1 MVTQINKTQ
10 KSPLNVLY
18 EDNHLIAVEKP
29 AGVLVQSD
37 KMSLLQGEPV
47 LMDMVKSYL
56 KEKYNKPGNV
66 FLGLVHRLDR
76 PVRGIVLFAKTTK
89 GASRLSE
96 QFREHETHKMYHA
109 WVEGNMARARD
120 TLKNYLVK
128 DENRRK
134 AFIYD
139 TQAPGS
145 QYAELEYVV
154 LQKTM
159 IAEGV
164 SPARP
169 ISLITVH
176 LKTGRFHQIRSQLSH
191 IGHPILGDVKYG
203 SHISFPDGHIEL
215 VASSLTFKT
224 ATSATTPGG
233 EEKTLV
239 LPEPPTPVIF
249 EKKVI

>member
-1 MVTQINKTQ
+1 
-10 KSPLNVLY
+10 
-18 EDNHLIAVEKP
+18 
-29 AGVLVQSD
+29 
-37 KMSLLQGEPV
+37 
-47 LMDMVKSYL
+47 MDMVKSYL

-66 FLGLVHRLDR
+66 YLGLVHRLDR

-109 WVEGNMARARD
+109 WVEGNMAKPRD
-120 TLKNYLVK
+120 ILKNYLIK

-139 TQAPGS
+139 NEAPGS
-145 QYAELEYVV
+145 QYAELEYTV

-159 IAEGV
+159 IEGV

-169 ISLITVH
+169 ISFISVH

-224 ATSATTPGG
+224 ATSATIPGG
-233 EEKTLV
+233 EEKTLT
-239 LPEPPTPVIF
+239 LPEPPVPFISVT
-249 EKKVI
+249 K